1 MDQFLGCYLD
11 GFNGSARNS
20 LHDRRNRKQMVDYIN
35 TLIQGCAGAANND
48 TEQTCKEA
56 ITTLLLHHD
65 KTKNANGTV
74 CMMGKYH
81 NILYVAVKLCYLWQ
95 LQDAELVCKLL
106 TGIYSCEQT
115 FERIFIGAI
124 FGTKAPHFIAGWKSD
139 FDDQEENVRG
149 VVYFLDKANKGKL
162 MLPVFRNSLPEN
174 IRFLDIPIDSCAKAS
189 PVKLCIQLGLPDK
202 LLIFLRFGAQ
212 ITDLSDELSNFQ
224 YILNRLSEFN
234 HCYPYN
240 IVACLQILLRV
251 VPTINISKAPISC
264 DKTESILIREI
275 VAETY
280 NDLLEDGILPRSR
293 CGFFPPELK
302 HICRCAI
309 RQQLWKNFALPAGIR
324 QLPLPEKMWRYLDIL
339 DD

>member
-1 MDQFLGCYLD
+1 MLLI
-11 GFNGSARNS
+11 S
-20 LHDRRNRKQMVDYIN
+20 L
-35 TLIQGCAGAANND
+35 
-48 TEQTCKEA
+48 
-56 ITTLLLHHD
+56 
-65 KTKNANGTV
+65 
-74 CMMGKYH
+74 
-81 NILYVAVKLCYLWQ
+81 
-95 LQDAELVCKLL
+95 LV
-106 TGIYSCEQT
+106 SE
-115 FERIFIGAI
+115 
-124 FGTKAPHFIAGWKSD
+124 GWKSD

-202 LLIFLRFGAQ
+202 LLIFLRSGAQ

-234 HCYPYN
+234 QCYPYN

-251 VPTINISKAPISC
+251 VPTIHISKGPISC
-264 DKTESILIREI
+264 EKTESILTREI

-280 NDLLEDGILPRSR
+280 NDLLEDGILPRS
-293 CGFFPPELK
+293 
-302 HICRCAI
+302 RCAI

-324 QLPLPEKMWRYLDIL
+324 QLPLPEKLWRYLD
-339 DD
+339 D

>member
-1 MDQFLGCYLD
+1 
-11 GFNGSARNS
+11 
-20 LHDRRNRKQMVDYIN
+20 
-35 TLIQGCAGAANND
+35 ANND

-212 ITDLSDELSNFQ
+212 ITDLSDELIFYFGNTVFG
-224 YILNRLSEFN
+224 RLSEFN

-293 CGFFPPELK
+293 C
-302 HICRCAI
+302 AI